1 MACQNAGRRRGAPFM
16 SAFRYPRPLICDP
29 STPGALPLAGGW
41 AFFAQV
47 ELLSRSEPAR
57 VIAATDLP
65 EKVLDRLTRT
75 RVPQA
80 GLQFDAPKI
89 MGILNVTPD
98 SFSDGGL
105 FQDHAAALTQIRA
118 MAKADILDIGGES
131 TRPSAAEVEIAEEIA
146 RTAPVIEAIAAET
159 DTPISI
165 DTRKARVAQAA
176 VDAGAKMI
184 NDVSG
189 LDFDAEMAGMM
200 AKAGVP
206 VCLMHAQGTPETM
219 QADPRYENVLLD
231 VFDALEAR
239 RDRAVAAGVALKD
252 VMLDPGIG
260 FGKTLAHNLQL
271 VQGLSLFHALGC
283 PLLLGVSRKGFIG
296 KLGDAPNP
304 ADRMPGSVALGL
316 VGATQGVQVLR
327 VHDVEE
333 TAQAFALWSAV
344 SGDKT

>member
-1 MACQNAGRRRGAPFM
+1 M

-29 STPGALPLAGGW
+29 ATPNALRLAGGW

-47 ELLSRSEPAR
+47 ELLKRDGPAH
-57 VIAATDLP
+57 VVAAMDLP
-65 EKVLDRLTRT
+65 EDVLDRLTRT
-75 RVPQA
+75 RAPQA

-98 SFSDGGL
+98 SFSDGGQ
-105 FQDHAAALTQIRA
+105 FQDREAALAQTKA

-131 TRPSAAEVEIAEEIA
+131 MRPGAAEVEIAEEIA
-146 RTAPVIEAIAAET
+146 RTAPVIETITAET
-159 DTPISI
+159 GTPISI

-176 VDAGAKMI
+176 LDAGAKMI

-189 LDFDAEMAGMM
+189 LDFDAGMAGMM
-200 AKAGVP
+200 AKAEVP

-239 RDRAVAAGVALKD
+239 RDRAVAAGVAVTD

-271 VQGLSLFHALGC
+271 IQGLSLFHALGC

-296 KLGDAPNP
+296 KIGDAPNP
-304 ADRMPGSVALGL
+304 ADRVPGSMALGQ
-316 VGATQGVQVLR
+316 VGVTKGVQVLR

-333 TAQAFALWSAV
+333 TAQALTLWRAV
-344 SGDKT
+344 SGGTT